1 MGKIYPQV
9 DQREAVPFEVGPS
22 TAGTATTSAPI
33 ADLPRSLEA
42 RTRYELL
49 TIGEAAF
56 YLRVSPPTIREL
68 VRSGRLSAVSMGRKL
83 FFTSYR
89 LMEFID
95 AGARQDEL
103 EP

>member
-1 MGKIYPQV
+1 MDRIYPQV
-9 DQREAVPFEVGPS
+9 DLSRTVPCECGPR
-22 TAGTATTSAPI
+22 TAGTAATI

-83 FFTSYR
+83 FFTSYKI
-89 LMEFID
+89 MEFID
-95 AGARQDEL
+95 SGES
-103 EP
+103 